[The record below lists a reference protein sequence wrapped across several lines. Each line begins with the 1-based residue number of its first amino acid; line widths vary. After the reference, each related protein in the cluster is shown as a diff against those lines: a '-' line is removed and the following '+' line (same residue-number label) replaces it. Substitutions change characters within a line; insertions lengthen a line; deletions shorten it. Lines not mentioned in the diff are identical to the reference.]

1 MNKRKRL
8 PYGIADF
15 RTLIQSDCY
24 YVDRTQFIRKM
35 EESNKYLFF
44 LRPRR
49 FGKSLTISM
58 LEYYYG
64 LQFKDD
70 FDSLFSELYIGQKE
84 HTTPNKNNY
93 YVLRF
98 DFTGINTSNL
108 DDIMESFN
116 NKIRMGLLLFNE
128 SYNLLDRSEFEEI
141 SQQRFP
147 ASTLEF
153 YLSKVSSILENKIMI
168 LIDEYDHFTNEILS
182 FHFDTFSDI
191 VSKNGFVRKFYETIK
206 YFTGKGII
214 ERFFATG
221 VTPVTLDSMTS
232 GFNIGTNISLHPQ
245 FNEMTG
251 FTTGEVEKMIYD
263 LLPGISKD
271 AADKILEDVAAW
283 YNGSLFSPESTTRL
297 YNPTMLLRF
306 FSEINAVTLK
316 YPREMVDSNI
326 LTDFSKIKKI
336 VNLENYEAN
345 VEVIDTILKTGSYPS
360 NLTQIFT
367 FERKFTVQDFITMLF
382 YNGLLTIKGQKDFD
396 LLFEI
401 PNYVIK
407 EVFWDFFANEMTE
420 KNQIEPDLEAL
431 KNAVRAMGNS
441 NDVRPV
447 AGIVESILQNLS
459 NRDFMNFDEK
469 YVKLLFIVYI
479 SLTKSFKIK
488 SEQEVNLNYPDLMF
502 LNSQNYSPA
511 FQHLFEI
518 KYIKKSDA
526 STLEDV
532 KSAAIKQVE
541 RYKQLPEIMEITNLK
556 FWVIIFTGSSCS
568 EVVEV
573 V

>member
-44 LRPRR
+44 LRPRL

-263 LLPGISKD
+263 LLPGIQAK
-271 AADKILEDVAAW
+271 AAEKILQDVAAW

-306 FSEINAVTLK
+306 FSEINPVTLK

-336 VNLENYEAN
+336 VNLENYEVN

-401 PNYVIK
+401 PNYVVK

-420 KNQIEPDLEAL
+420 KNQIEPDIEDL

-541 RYKQLPEIMEITNLK
+541 RYKQLPEIKEITNLK

-573 V
+573 I

>member
-1 MNKRKRL
+1 MNKRKKI

-24 YVDRTQFIRKM
+24 YVDRTQFIKKL
-35 EESNKYLFF
+35 EECSNYLFF

-64 LQFKDD
+64 LQFKDE
-70 FDSLFSELYIGQKE
+70 FDSLFLNLYIGQKE

-108 DDIMESFN
+108 DDIMDGFN
-116 NKIRMGLLLFNE
+116 KKIQNALSMFNSKYE
-128 SYNLLDRSEFEEI
+128 LLDEMKYAEVMENTYPSDTLGDYLSEI
-141 SQQRFP
+141 SER
-147 ASTLEF
+147 
-153 YLSKVSSILENKIMI
+153 LENKIMV

-182 FHFDTFSDI
+182 FHFNTFSDI

-232 GFNIGTNISLHPQ
+232 GFNIGTNISTHES
-245 FNEMTG
+245 FNEMAG
-251 FTTGEVEKMIYD
+251 FTTAEVEKMIYD
-263 LLPGISKD
+263 LLPGIQKE
-271 AADKILEDVAAW
+271 AAEKILEDVAAW
-283 YNGSLFSPESTTRL
+283 YNGSLFSPEANTRL
-297 YNPTMLLRF
+297 YNPAMLLRF
-306 FSEINAVTLK
+306 FSEINQVTLK

-326 LTDFSKIKKI
+326 VTDFSKIKKI
-336 VNLENYEAN
+336 VALENYEAN
-345 VEVIDTILKTGSYPS
+345 VEVIDTILKTGYYPS

-367 FERKFTVQDFITMLF
+367 FERKFTVQDFITLLY
-382 YNGLLTIKGQKDFD
+382 YNGLLTIKGGRDFD

-407 EVFWDFFANEMTE
+407 EVFWDFFANEMSE
-420 KNQIEPDLEAL
+420 KNQIEPDIEDL
-431 KNAVRAMGNS
+431 KNAARAMGNS
-441 NDVRPV
+441 NDVQPV
-447 AGIVESILQNLS
+447 IRIVESILQNLS

-488 SEQEVNLNYPDLMF
+488 SEQEVNLNYPDLLF
-502 LNSQNYSPA
+502 LNSQIYSPA

-518 KYIKKSDA
+518 KYIKKGDA

-532 KSAAIKQVE
+532 KTAAIKQVE
-541 RYKQLPEIMEITNLK
+541 RYKQLPEIKEITNLK

-568 EVVEV
+568 VALEVI
-573 V
+573 